1 MSEEMGQGFS
11 LVSKIATPTCVVL
24 LFLTSLLWWCSQW
37 RNGGRERLTTDN
49 LIYAFQHL
57 TWRCDK
63 LSTFSLIAFLC
74 SVRRIDLYVF
84 LVSF

>member
-37 RNGGRERLTTDN
+37 RNGGREQLVVND
-49 LIYAFQHL
+49 LIYALQHL
-57 TWRCDK
+57 SWRRDK
-63 LSTFSLIAFLC
+63 LSTFSLITFLC
-74 SVRRIDLYVF
+74 SMRRIDLCVF